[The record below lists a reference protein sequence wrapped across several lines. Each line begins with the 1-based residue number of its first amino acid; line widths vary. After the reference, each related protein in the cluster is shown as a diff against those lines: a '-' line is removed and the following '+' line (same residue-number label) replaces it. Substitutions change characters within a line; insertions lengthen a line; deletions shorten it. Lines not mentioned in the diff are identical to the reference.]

1 MPFLQRTHLD
11 NNYEIKSTNIG
22 NCILHSSN
30 WLSAEPQKNLNNKG
44 FGLTRVTTE
53 RPCPDSALSPPRS
66 FVVTLAETGGAKCPA
81 MPLLVDRENSFE
93 DLEQFL
99 DQLEWE
105 PSHDNSGL
113 NAELTFDPSVQPL
126 REESRELEVKALRE
140 HLKAIVKDIHIS
152 IGERWVHCRR
162 GFVGDPPLG
171 ITF

>member
-1 MPFLQRTHLD
+1 
-11 NNYEIKSTNIG
+11 
-22 NCILHSSN
+22 
-30 WLSAEPQKNLNNKG
+30 
-44 FGLTRVTTE
+44 
-53 RPCPDSALSPPRS
+53 
-66 FVVTLAETGGAKCPA
+66 